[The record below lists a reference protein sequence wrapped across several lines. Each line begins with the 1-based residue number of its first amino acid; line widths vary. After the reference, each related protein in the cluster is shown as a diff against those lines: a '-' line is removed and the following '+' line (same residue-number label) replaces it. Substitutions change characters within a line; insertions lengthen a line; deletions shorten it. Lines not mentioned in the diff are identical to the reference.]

1 MRLFH
6 QGDRGEGV
14 RDIQARLGALG
25 HSTQGDATG
34 VFEDAT
40 QQAVA
45 AFQRSRG
52 LPVDGIVGPDTWRSL
67 VDAGY
72 QLGERLLY
80 HRVPMMRGDDIEELQ
95 ARLNSLGFDA
105 DKVDGI
111 FGPATLTGLLDFQH
125 NRGLAEDGIAGELVA
140 TELRLVGG
148 TSQKL
153 GREAVRE
160 RQWLQSLPDSIA
172 GQTVYIDPA
181 CHTDAEARA
190 TWPAGIAAATSLR
203 LVGGQPILSRS
214 IDTMPDTTVRVQRA
228 NRLNVDIV
236 VGLLVPIDG
245 DEGVFYF
252 SSERS
257 RSEAGMAIA
266 TAVAERLGL
275 PTAGRTMPILK
286 ATRSPAIVVSIAG
299 MDHSVGT
306 RVAEVVTSL
315 YAERVLSQPEG
326 SNK

>member
-1 MRLFH
+1 VRLFH

-14 RDIQARLGALG
+14 RDIQTRLGALG
-25 HSTQGDATG
+25 YTTDGDPRGEFGDATR
-34 VFEDAT
+34 A
-40 QQAVA
+40 AVA
-45 AFQRSRG
+45 NFQRSRG
-52 LPVDGIVGPDTWRSL
+52 LPIDGIVGPDSWRSL

-72 QLGERLLY
+72 RLGERLLY
-80 HRVPMMRGDDIEELQ
+80 HRVPMMRGDDIAELQ
-95 ARLNSLGFDA
+95 SRLNSLGFDA

-111 FGPATLTGLLDFQH
+111 FGPATLSGLLDFQH

-160 RQWLQSLPDSIA
+160 HQWLQSLPDSIA
-172 GQTVYIDPA
+172 GQRVYVDPD
-181 CHTDAEARA
+181 CRSDEEATA
-190 TWPAGIAAATSLR
+190 TWPAAIAAATSMR
-203 LVGGQPILSRS
+203 LAGGHPIISRS
-214 IDTMPDTTVRVQRA
+214 IDTTPDSTVRAQRA

-236 VGLLVPIDG
+236 VGFFVPLDG
-245 DEGVFYF
+245 DEGVLYF
-252 SSERS
+252 SSEHS

-266 TAVAERLGL
+266 TAVAERLDI
-275 PTAGRTMPILK
+275 PTAGRTMPMLK
-286 ATRSPAIVVSIAG
+286 RTRSPAIVVSISD
-299 MDHSVGT
+299 MSHTVGT

-315 YAERVLSQPEG
+315 YAERVLSQLDG

>member
-1 MRLFH
+1 VRLFH
-6 QGDRGEGV
+6 QGDRGEPV
-14 RDIQARLGALG
+14 RDIQTRLHALAYA
-25 HSTQGDATG
+25 TDGDDTG
-34 VFEDAT
+34 VFGSAT
-40 QQAVA
+40 RQAVA
-45 AFQRSRG
+45 DFQRGRG

-72 QLGERLLY
+72 RLGERLLY
-80 HRVPMMRGDDIEELQ
+80 HRVPMMRGDDIAELQ

-111 FGPATLTGLLDFQH
+111 FGPATLNGLLDFQH
-125 NRGLAEDGIAGELVA
+125 NRELAEDGIAGELVA

-160 RQWLQSLPDSIA
+160 RQWLQALPDSIA
-172 GQTVYIDPA
+172 GQKVYIDPE
-181 CHTDAEARA
+181 CRTDEE
-190 TWPAGIAAATSLR
+190 AAATWAAAIAATASMR

-214 IDTMPDTTVRVQRA
+214 IDTAPGPSVRAQRA

-236 VGLLVPIDG
+236 VGLFVPLDG
-245 DEGVFYF
+245 EDGVLYF
-252 SSERS
+252 SSEHS

-266 TAVAERLGL
+266 MAVAERLGL
-275 PTAGRTMPILK
+275 HTAGRTMPMLK
-286 ATRSPAIVVSIAG
+286 NTRSPAIVVSVTD

-306 RVAEVVTSL
+306 RVAEVIASL

-326 SNK
+326 SNR

>member
-14 RDIQARLGALG
+14 RDIQARLGALEHG
-25 HSTQGDATG
+25 THGDAAGVFGDATR
-34 VFEDAT
+34 E
-40 QQAVA
+40 AVA
-45 AFQRSRG
+45 KFQRIRG

-111 FGPATLTGLLDFQH
+111 FGPATLTGLLDFQY

-172 GQTVYIDPA
+172 GQTVYIDPD
-181 CHTDAEARA
+181 CRTDAEARA

-214 IDTMPDTTVRVQRA
+214 VDTMPDTTVRVQRA

-236 VGLLVPIDG
+236 VGFLVPVDG

-275 PTAGRTMPILK
+275 STAGRTMPILK
-286 ATRSPAIVVSIAG
+286 ATRSPAIVVSVTG

-315 YAERVLSQPEG
+315 YDERVLSQPEG
-326 SNK
+326 SNR